1 MILAIVMLMVKPK
14 VSTMIPR
21 SNTIGL
27 VNPKLCPYASQPR
40 PGTPA
45 ARFPINPPNTM
56 PANNNKNNAQLIFT
70 THDAS
75 IAGEE
80 FMRADQIWFA
90 EKKADGTSDLFSAI
104 DFEGVSINTPFEM
117 WYRTGRFGAVPR
129 LSLIDDI
136 FEDD

>member
-1 MILAIVMLMVKPK
+1 MFK
-14 VSTMIPR
+14 
-21 SNTIGL
+21 
-27 VNPKLCPYASQPR
+27 NPKA
-40 PGTPA
+40 
-45 ARFPINPPNTM
+45 
-56 PANNNKNNAQLIFT
+56 NKNNAQLIFT

-129 LSLIDDI
+129 LSLIDEI

>member
-1 MILAIVMLMVKPK
+1 M
-14 VSTMIPR
+14 
-21 SNTIGL
+21 
-27 VNPKLCPYASQPR
+27 
-40 PGTPA
+40 
-45 ARFPINPPNTM
+45 
-56 PANNNKNNAQLIFT
+56 IFT

-129 LSLIDDI
+129 LSLIDEI